1 MNQARYWILTIP
13 HADFLPYKPPTV
25 TYIRGQL
32 ERGSGTNQYLHW
44 QLCIGFERK
53 QRLRYVKSLFGNS
66 AHAEPT
72 RSDAAREYVWK
83 DDTAIR
89 ETR

>member
-1 MNQARYWILTIP
+1 MKQARFWLLTIP

-25 TYIRGQL
+25 SYIRGQL
-32 ERGSGTNQYLHW
+32 ERGGRTGYEHW
-44 QLCIGFERK
+44 QLCVAFNTK
-53 QRLRYVKSLFGNS
+53 YRLRHVKQIFGES
-66 AHAEPT
+66 CHAEPS
-72 RSDAAREYVWK
+72 RSEAARQYVWK